1 MRSVL
6 PRAFAFPAEIGAA
19 AGAAAVCDGGK
30 GAVVGAR
37 AAIGFGGKLWC
48 SGFGA
53 MLVCTCGGALG
64 TVAVG
69 VLALEDDEVD
79 VAVSALPPCTDAG
92 AFCEPAAALPRGGR
106 VTSDELR

>member
-1 MRSVL
+1 M
-6 PRAFAFPAEIGAA
+6 PRAFAFALPAGSGAA

-53 MLVCTCGGALG
+53 VLVCNCEGALG
-64 TVAVG
+64 PVAVG
-69 VLALEDDEVD
+69 VLALEEDEVD
-79 VAVSALPPCTDAG
+79 VAVSALLACAVAA
-92 AFCEPAAALPRGGR
+92 AFCEFDAVAPRGGR